1 MRNMTLVEFYD
12 DKALENISGTLYLK
26 PDKVIYLG
34 SRGNKLKR
42 FTGYCREVLKDL
54 GLKTEVEYRTIN
66 PNSLDFMINVL
77 SDILRENEVCEFNLT
92 GGEETVLV
100 ALGIVYERFPNRVQ
114 LHKINLNTGMFL
126 DMDGDN
132 SHGWDGTV
140 PGLSVENLVRIYGGS
155 VIHSGSAQPGSEDF
169 VWDQKFCKAVRDMW
183 NLCRGDCG
191 RWNIQI
197 ANLELAQKYGGQ
209 ENSLQVN
216 LRKDSEVR
224 FDGDFIHQPLF
235 GKLCERGYIQNF
247 TETDTAYRYA
257 FRDEQIKQCLTKA
270 GMILE
275 LAVCLAAKSVKEDGK
290 PFFQDVK
297 SGVYLDWDSALHDTG
312 ERVETVNEIDV
323 IMMHNLIPVF
333 ASCKN
338 GNMSVDELYKLKV
351 VAERFGLGY
360 ARKILVLTD
369 YAGRHQQNFAYIR
382 ERAEDM
388 NIMILRDVHQLSI
401 QKLGMELKK
410 ICQ

>member
-114 LHKINLNTGMFL
+114 IHKINLNTGMFL

-140 PGLSVENLVRIYGGS
+140 PGLSSCWENATSTAMAWNRIWKRQCSCIAAPTSGAMAPAPAPW
-155 VIHSGSAQPGSEDF
+155 GSAMNSAPG
-169 VWDQKFCKAVRDMW
+169 
-183 NLCRGDCG
+183 
-191 RWNIQI
+191 
-197 ANLELAQKYGGQ
+197 
-209 ENSLQVN
+209 
-216 LRKDSEVR
+216 
-224 FDGDFIHQPLF
+224 
-235 GKLCERGYIQNF
+235 
-247 TETDTAYRYA
+247 
-257 FRDEQIKQCLTKA
+257 
-270 GMILE
+270 
-275 LAVCLAAKSVKEDGK
+275 
-290 PFFQDVK
+290 
-297 SGVYLDWDSALHDTG
+297 
-312 ERVETVNEIDV
+312 
-323 IMMHNLIPVF
+323 
-333 ASCKN
+333 
-338 GNMSVDELYKLKV
+338 
-351 VAERFGLGY
+351 
-360 ARKILVLTD
+360 
-369 YAGRHQQNFAYIR
+369 
-382 ERAEDM
+382 
-388 NIMILRDVHQLSI
+388 
-401 QKLGMELKK
+401 
-410 ICQ
+410 